1 MKNSLFIQQAYLN
14 GEFISSENTFEIIN
28 PSTNKSIGTLPN
40 LTVADCKNAIESAHE
55 AWLSWKKTPV
65 GERCAIVR
73 KIYELTIQ
81 HKQQLAEIMTLEY
94 GKPLSESLD

>member
-40 LTVADCKNAIESAHE
+40 LTVEDCKEHNKHIEN
-55 AWLSWKKTPV
+55 V
-65 GERCAIVR
+65 
-73 KIYELTIQ
+73 
-81 HKQQLAEIMTLEY
+81 
-94 GKPLSESLD
+94 ESCK